1 MDSQV
6 EERRN
11 GVRWSGAAL
20 RVLQATLRPGCP
32 VMVIDLSQAGAQV
45 ETTRPLRPGT
55 RVHVRLVAE
64 GWSLAAV
71 ALVLRCAVCA
81 VKPDEGVIYRGGLRF
96 DEYFPM
102 PPVRP

>member
-64 GWSLAAV
+64 GWSLTAV

-102 PPVRP
+102 PPVGP